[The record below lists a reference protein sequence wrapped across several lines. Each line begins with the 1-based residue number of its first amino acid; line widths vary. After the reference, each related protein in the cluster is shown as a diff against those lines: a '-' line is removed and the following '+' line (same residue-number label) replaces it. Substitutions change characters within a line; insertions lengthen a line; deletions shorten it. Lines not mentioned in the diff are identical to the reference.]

1 MPEVGSL
8 LFEEM
13 AMDFDW
19 TQDNNKPQQQQ
30 PERKGFEPLPPGEYA
45 VVISD
50 QKTKPNKAGT
60 GEYLELTLV
69 IEDGGFRGRRIWDRH
84 NLRHEKPS
92 VVQIARETVERVKEA
107 TGIQARSADDLVGGR
122 MRVTTFN
129 DDYGTKVRS
138 YAPLK
143 AKAAPKPSNPD
154 DDLPF

>member
-1 MPEVGSL
+1 
-8 LFEEM
+8 
-13 AMDFDW
+13 MDFDW
-19 TQDNNKPQQQQ
+19 TQDSAKPQQQ
-30 PERKGFEPLPPGEYA
+30 PERKGFDPLPPGEYQ

-69 IEDGGFRGRRIWDRH
+69 IEEGSFRGRRIWDRH

-129 DDYGTKVRS
+129 DEYGTKVKG
-138 YAPLK
+138 YGPVK
-143 AKAAPKPSNPD
+143 AKAAPTPTMAD
-154 DDLPF
+154 DDMPF